1 MSETVSKIDQAAE
14 RAYAEAAAKTAGAKK
29 ADPAPVA
36 AKAADVPGSTTSET
50 KAAPAKKVAAK
61 KASPKKAA
69 AKKAPAKTKTS
80 KTPATKKVA
89 AKKTTKRATA
99 PKAAAKRVT
108 KKDTKT
114 MATKKTTEKKTET
127 KFKAAAADMQDRA
140 KAVYAK
146 AGDFAGEMGEFTK
159 GNVEAVVESGKILAS
174 GMQTM
179 ARESVE
185 DAKGVFQQTTEDLRL
200 FAAVKSPTELFK
212 LQGEIARRNFDAAV
226 KYGSKRTE
234 ANIKLAN
241 EAFAPIQNRISVA
254 GEKLRKAA

>member
-50 KAAPAKKVAAK
+50 KAAPAKKV
-61 KASPKKAA
+61 A